1 MPGRIEEIIVRN
13 LIEAL
18 NDKDVDR
25 AERWLAALRDLRRP
39 VPGYRPSDR
48 QLLPMRKMGV
58 R

>member
-18 NDKDVDR
+18 DDKDVDG
-25 AERWLAALRDLRRP
+25 AEQWLAALRDLRRP
-39 VPGYRPSDR
+39 VPGYRPGDQ
-48 QLLPMRKMGV
+48 QLLPMRKTAV

>member
-18 NDKDVDR
+18 DDEDLDR
-25 AERWLAALRDLRRP
+25 VEQWSAALRDLWRP

-48 QLLPMRKMGV
+48 QLLPPQKTGPR
-58 R
+58 